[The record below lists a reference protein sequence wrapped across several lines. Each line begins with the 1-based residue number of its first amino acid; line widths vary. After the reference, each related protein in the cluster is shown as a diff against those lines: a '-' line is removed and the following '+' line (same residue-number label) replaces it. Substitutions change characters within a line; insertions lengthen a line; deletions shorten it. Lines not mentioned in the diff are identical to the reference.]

1 MNPWDNIKKR
11 DTYRF
16 TYHSP
21 TRFRELKYNNRYS
34 KFLFLQRFID
44 KYVTKLQKAAP
55 RFELGIKDLQSSA
68 LPLGHA
74 ADRDL
79 IESLNDPTSNTS
91 HSLLII
97 SNGHGEDVIALELIK
112 RFLKQINIK
121 TIEVMPL
128 VGKGKVFD
136 SLQSKS
142 FRKIGYLK
150 ELPSGGFSNQSLK
163 GFFLDFFSGFL
174 VDTLKNFLILRG
186 KSKDHYKI
194 IAVGD
199 LLPLFFAWSSK
210 CEFSF
215 VGTPKSDHTWSNGP
229 GWKLTDFYHKFKGS
243 EWDPWEIFFMRS
255 NRCKSLIMRDEI
267 TANNLNKKMIS
278 AKYFGNPMM
287 DFVDEK
293 NEKIS
298 NIIMYDRLILI
309 IGSRFPEALNNLD
322 IFLDCLKDFKL
333 YNDLIILLPVSINA
347 NVSVIESYLK
357 NNGYLKENNVHFMV
371 DEDSV
376 WKNKDKYILLGK
388 STFKEWANMASV
400 GLSNAGTATEQITGL
415 GVPSLSLPGA
425 GPQFT
430 KAFAKR
436 QSRLLGGSVLVCYNK
451 KTLLDNLE
459 ILLNGKD
466 YRKKQVKIGMKRM
479 GKSGAS
485 KKIIEYI
492 NLSLLT

>member
-1 MNPWDNIKKR
+1 M
-11 DTYRF
+11 
-16 TYHSP
+16 
-21 TRFRELKYNNRYS
+21 
-34 KFLFLQRFID
+34 
-44 KYVTKLQKAAP
+44 KYVQKIKKAAP

-79 IESLNDPTSNTS
+79 IESLDNPTSNVS

-97 SNGHGEDVIALELIK
+97 SNGHGEDVIALEIIK
-112 RFLKQINIK
+112 RFLKKLNVK
-121 TIEVMPL
+121 KIEVMPL
-128 VGKGKVFD
+128 VGNGKIFD
-136 SLQSKS
+136 TIKTKNFS
-142 FRKIGYLK
+142 KIGFLK

-163 GFFLDFFSGFL
+163 GFLLDFISGFL
-174 VDTLKNFLILRG
+174 VDTFKNFLIVRG
-186 KSKDHYKI
+186 KLKDQYKI

-199 LLPLFFAWSSK
+199 LLPLFFAWASK

-229 GWKLTDFYHKFKGS
+229 GWAFSDFYHQIKGS
-243 EWDPWEIFFMRS
+243 EWDPWEMFFMRS
-255 NRCKSLIMRDEI
+255 TRCKSLIMRDEI

-278 AKYFGNPMM
+278 ARYFGNPMM

-298 NIIMYDRLILI
+298 NIIMFKRLILI

-322 IFLDCLKDFKL
+322 IFLNCLEDLKL
-333 YNDLIILLPVSINA
+333 SNDLVILLPLSINA
-347 NVSVIESYLK
+347 NILK
-357 NNGYLKENNVHFMV
+357 IRSHLRNSGYLQDNNVQFRIG
-371 DEDSV
+371 EDSV
-376 WKNKDKYILLGK
+376 WIKKDKYILLGK

-415 GVPSLSLPGA
+415 GVPSISFPGK

-430 KAFAKR
+430 KSFAKR
-436 QSRLLGGSVLVCYNK
+436 QARLLGGSVLVCHNK
-451 KTLLDNLE
+451 NTLLINLDNL
-459 ILLNGKD
+459 LNDKA
-466 YRKKQVKIGMKRM
+466 YRVEQVKIGMKRM

-485 KKIIEYI
+485 KKIVDYI
-492 NLSLLT
+492 NFSLLT